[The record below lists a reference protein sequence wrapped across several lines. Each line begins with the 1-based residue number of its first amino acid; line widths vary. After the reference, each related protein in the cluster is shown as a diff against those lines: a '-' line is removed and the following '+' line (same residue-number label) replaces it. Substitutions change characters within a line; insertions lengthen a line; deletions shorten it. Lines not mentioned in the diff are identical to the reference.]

1 MNLSEFC
8 SEPEALD
15 LDRCLKLI
23 RPNGGPFERVPDP
36 SKAELGRRTM
46 RLQRSL
52 SYRLLM
58 IQSVPS
64 PGCSDQNNRRLVRE
78 NGKQTSI
85 YSKIAEF
92 RTENAANHVPPL
104 LISAW
109 S

>member
-15 LDRCLKLI
+15 LNHC
-23 RPNGGPFERVPDP
+23 PNCGQLERVPDP

-46 RLQRSL
+46 GLQRSL

-64 PGCSDQNNRRLVRE
+64 PGCSDQNNRRLVRGK
-78 NGKQTSI
+78 GKQTSI

-92 RTENAANHVPPL
+92 HTENATNHVLPL
-104 LISAW
+104 LIPAW